1 MALSTVR
8 KVRAFVL
15 FLTTVN
21 LGLTTATYIYISILL
36 SRNQSSR
43 TGIFSLE
50 PIHYIEIA
58 SATFLFF
65 GYLYSLC
72 CNLYTL
78 NRIFR
83 AILMSILAITLIV
96 VDDIFIVD
104 QIQDNK
110 IPDKDGNISKL
121 GQFSCQG
128 AGDMCYVSN
137 ANLFVAIITGLSAL
151 VEVVVT
157 LVVKEKK
164 KEEKYVYEV
173 RDDDDSDGESVIIF

>member
-1 MALSTVR
+1 MALSIVR

-21 LGLTTATYIYISILL
+21 LGLTTATYIYISNLL
-36 SRNQSSR
+36 SRNPPIRNS
-43 TGIFSLE
+43 IFPLE

-83 AILMSILAITLIV
+83 AILMSVLAITLIV
-96 VDDIFIVD
+96 IDVIFMVD
-104 QIQDNK
+104 QIRDNK
-110 IPDKDGNISKL
+110 APDEDGGISKL
-121 GQFSCQG
+121 GPFSCQG

-137 ANLFVAIITGLSAL
+137 INLFVAIITGLFAL
-151 VEVVVT
+151 IEVVVT

-164 KEEKYVYEV
+164 KEEKNVYED